1 MEGRVLQQRSNWRT
15 PKPGVAVDNVVPVK
29 DENLPPM
36 RWPLARVMQLIPGRD
51 GNARVAELRTASG
64 VIRRAVNKLCL
75 LPLED
80 SVGSQAYVKLGHC
93 VFRLSVP
100 PIATS

>member
-1 MEGRVLQQRSNWRT
+1 LTLLQPRSKWRT
-15 PKPGVAVDNVVPVK
+15 PKPGVAVDKVVLVK

-51 GNARVAELRTASG
+51 GVARVAELRTASG
-64 VIRRAVNKLCL
+64 VIMRAVNKLCL

-80 SVGSQAYVKLGHC
+80 SVGSQASNGGRMLAHAAAKTVQ
-93 VFRLSVP
+93 
-100 PIATS
+100 